1 VRTIPAR
8 TRRAGEALGPVA
20 ALLLCLGPVA
30 PAVAADDKTQE
41 VDAGGLTFQAPGAW
55 KSSPPQSEMRRA
67 QLKIQPAK
75 DDDAK
80 EGAEVIVFAFP
91 GGAGT
96 VDQNVERWQRQFRDK
111 DGNAPKV
118 DVKTVDAKNAK
129 VNRVE
134 MAGHYTPMTFPG
146 QAKQEPKDDYRLIAG
161 IVLTP
166 DTGYFIRLVGPEKT
180 VKAARDDFDKLLA
193 SIKVDKD
200 K

>member
-1 VRTIPAR
+1 VRTINER
-8 TRRAGEALGPVA
+8 SRRAGVPLGPVA

-30 PAVAADDKTQE
+30 SATAADDKTQE
-41 VDAGGLTFQAPGAW
+41 VDAGGLTFQAPAAW
-55 KSSPPQSEMRRA
+55 KQSPPQTQMRRA
-67 QLKIQPAK
+67 QLKIEPAK
-75 DDDAK
+75 GDDAK
-80 EGAEVIVFAFP
+80 EGAEVVVFAFP

-111 DGNAPKV
+111 DGNPPKV
-118 DVKTVDAKNAK
+118 DVKTVDARNAK

-146 QAKQEPKDDYRLIAG
+146 QPKQEEKDDYRLVAG
-161 IVLTP
+161 IVLTE

-193 SIKVDKD
+193 SIKVDKG